1 VTGLAEIQ
9 RAFTRVCFDRTP
21 REDDLALLH
30 ADRERWLMYRR
41 MVRERLYGMM
51 RAGLPKTTA
60 LLGPDAFD
68 DAASR
73 YLAEEGPRSRYIR
86 DVVPA
91 LASHALPRWEADAE
105 LPAHLCDLARY
116 EVAKWRAASL
126 EWEVEDARELDFEA
140 VPVFNPSV
148 CVVTLRHRVDKL
160 SESHAI
166 PAVLAEPHH
175 ALVYRKPASP
185 RVFTYVLNDMGG
197 RLVAAW
203 RGGGSCADGA
213 RAVLA
218 ELGREPDARFIDGMA
233 GILADLIAQK
243 ILLGSRR

>member
-1 VTGLAEIQ
+1 MTGLAEIQ
-9 RAFTRVCFDRTP
+9 RAFTRVCFDREP
-21 REDDLALLH
+21 REEDLALLY

-51 RAGLPKTTA
+51 RAGLPKTAA
-60 LLGPDAFD
+60 LLGAKAFD

-86 DVVPA
+86 EVVPA
-91 LASHALPRWEADAE
+91 LVRHALPRWEDAA
-105 LPAHLCDLARY
+105 PAHLADLARY
-116 EVAKWRAASL
+116 EVAKWQAASL
-126 EWEVEDARELDFEA
+126 EWEVEDARELDFEG
-140 VPVFNPSV
+140 VPVFNPSL
-148 CVVTLRHRVDKL
+148 CVVAVRYRVDKL
-160 SESHAI
+160 TESDEAS
-166 PAVLAEPHH
+166 PPRLEEPHH
-175 ALVYRKPASP
+175 ALVYRKPASS

-203 RGGGSCADGA
+203 RNGGSCADGA

-218 ELGREPDARFIDGMA
+218 ELQREPDARFIDGMA
-233 GILADLIAQK
+233 GVLADLVEQK

>member
-1 VTGLAEIQ
+1 
-9 RAFTRVCFDRTP
+9 VCFDRRP

-30 ADRERWLMYRR
+30 DERERWLMYRR
-41 MVRERLYGMM
+41 MVRARLFEMM
-51 RAGLPKTTA
+51 RAGLPNTSA
-60 LLGPDAFD
+60 LLGPKAFD

-86 DVVPA
+86 DVVSA
-91 LASHALPRWEADAE
+91 LVEHALPRWEADDAA
-105 LPAHLCDLARY
+105 PPHLCDLARF

-126 EWEVEDARELDFEA
+126 EWEVEDARELDFEG

-160 SESHAI
+160 TEAGDRS
-166 PAVLAEPHH
+166 PARLEEPHH
-175 ALVYRKPASP
+175 ALVYRKPATS
-185 RVFTYVLNDMGG
+185 RVYTYVLNDMGG

-203 RGGGSCADGA
+203 RSGGSCAHGA
-213 RAVLA
+213 RTVLA
-218 ELGREPDARFIDGMA
+218 DLEREPDGRFIDGMA
-233 GILADLIAQK
+233 GVLADLVEQK